1 MKTPQFRFEVQMK
14 SGQRADKIGSV
25 REPQNYPCFVLNFNY
40 DWNDYGYSNWYAL
53 FYFHSAMDYRFIG
66 ELKLMTSEEGDA
78 FQYIEGGF
86 SCLTDKFCSIGLD
99 ISYYENLYETFG
111 IDGAKTV
118 LTALRDS
125 AVNVEIYEQ
134 FRDNGEYNTSLMRDL
149 TYNKIRKEAS
159 SVINGVSL
167 ENLFSFTYHFTTEYD
182 DSVNVDWYVDFKY
195 RAKPWERYVGVI
207 GENGLGKTQLLRS
220 LVKDLYERNDKFL
233 SRPSYSSVIAIHST
247 PFDAYDEVQS
257 TDLTMPYHS
266 FSIEQDRN
274 QVLPMMKQAISK
286 ILCRGLINKESLVG
300 VFQEELD
307 AIIGSVWVD
316 RIIYKVPVENED
328 YEKWAY
334 SEEQLSECLKV
345 LSSGQ
350 LHLFMLLSHVFANA
364 NLNTLFILDEPE
376 VHLHPKAIMDFL
388 DIFGKI
394 LSVFDSYAIIA
405 THSPLVIREMRG
417 QNVFLMQRM
426 NDGSFSMSTLP
437 FETFGE
443 NIASLYQSIFN
454 YDEKTSLFSKAVRQ
468 MVDDGKSFDD
478 INRIMTDKNGLS
490 FNASMIINNEIMRKN
505 RNEKSSS

>member
-1 MKTPQFRFEVQMK
+1 MEKIPIRFEVQWK
-14 SGQRADKIGSV
+14 SGQRADNIGSV
-25 REPQNYPCFVLNFNY
+25 RKPKNYPCFVLNYNY

-53 FYFHSAMDYRFIG
+53 FYFHSEQDYRLVG
-66 ELKLMTSEEGDA
+66 ELKLMTREDVDA
-78 FQYIEGGF
+78 IQYIKDGF
-86 SCLTDKFCSIGLD
+86 SYLTDNFCSIGLD
-99 ISYYENLYETFG
+99 ISYYANLHEMFG
-111 IDGAKTV
+111 TDGAKNV

-125 AVNVEIYEQ
+125 AVNVEIHEQ
-134 FRDNGEYNTSLMRDL
+134 FQNNGEYNTSLMRDL

-182 DSVNVDWYVDFKY
+182 DSVNVDWNVVFKY
-195 RAKPWERYVGVI
+195 KAKPWERYVGVI

-220 LVKDLYERNDKFL
+220 FVKDLYERNDKFL

-257 TDLTMPYHS
+257 TDNTMPYHS

-274 QVLPMMKQAISK
+274 NVMPMIMQAISK

-300 VFQEELD
+300 VFQEELN

-350 LHLFMLLSHVFANA
+350 LHLLMLLSHVFANA

-388 DIFGKI
+388 GVFGKI
-394 LSVFDSYAIIA
+394 LSIFDSYAIIA
-405 THSPLVIREMRG
+405 THSPLVIREMMG
-417 QNVFLMQRM
+417 HNVYLMQRM
-426 NDGSFSMSTLP
+426 NDGAFSMSTLP

-443 NIASLYQSIFN
+443 NIASLYSRVFG
-454 YDEKTSLFSKAVRQ
+454 YDETNSLFTKVVRNF
-468 MVDDGKSFDD
+468 VEKGKSFEEISHVMSDG
-478 INRIMTDKNGLS
+478 NRLS
-490 FNASMIINNEIMRKN
+490 LNALMIVNNEILRNNKN
-505 RNEKSSS
+505 A

>member
-1 MKTPQFRFEVQMK
+1 MEKIPIRFEVQWK
-14 SGQRADKIGSV
+14 SGQRADNIGSV
-25 REPQNYPCFVLNFNY
+25 RKPKNYPCFVLNYNY

-53 FYFHSAMDYRFIG
+53 FYFHSEQDYRLVG
-66 ELKLMTSEEGDA
+66 ELKLMTREDA
-78 FQYIEGGF
+78 DAIQYIKDGF
-86 SCLTDKFCSIGLD
+86 SYLTDNFCSIGLD
-99 ISYYENLYETFG
+99 ISYYENLHEMFG
-111 IDGAKTV
+111 TDGAKKI

-125 AVNVEIYEQ
+125 AVNVEIHEQ
-134 FRDNGEYNTSLMRDL
+134 FQNNGEYNTSLMRDL

-167 ENLFSFTYHFTTEYD
+167 ENLFSFTYHFSTEYD
-182 DSVNVDWYVDFKY
+182 DSVNVDWFVVFKY
-195 RAKPWERYVGVI
+195 KAKPWERYVGVI

-220 LVKDLYERNDKFL
+220 FVKDLYANGNKFQI
-233 SRPSYSSVIAIHST
+233 RPSFSNVIAIHST

-257 TDLTMPYHS
+257 TDKTMPYHS

-274 QVLPMMKQAISK
+274 NVMPMMMQAISK

-316 RIIYKVPVENED
+316 RIIFKVKEKNED

-388 DIFGKI
+388 GVFGKI
-394 LSVFDSYAIIA
+394 LSIFDSYAIIA
-405 THSPLVIREMRG
+405 THSPLVIREMMG
-417 QNVFLMQRM
+417 HNVYLMQRM
-426 NDGSFSMSTLP
+426 NDGAFSMSTLP

-443 NIASLYQSIFN
+443 NIASLYSRVFG
-454 YDEKTSLFSKAVRQ
+454 YDETNSLFTKVVRNF
-468 MVDDGKSFDD
+468 VEKGKSFEEISHVMSDG
-478 INRIMTDKNGLS
+478 NRLS
-490 FNASMIINNEIMRKN
+490 LNALMIVNNEIFRNNKN
-505 RNEKSSS
+505 A